1 MAKQGMVER
10 RRRPRP
16 PEKARKAD
24 LGGRRIEEVAAP
36 VDEVDTLSE
45 VVDDDAERVR
55 PIADAVAEERVA
67 SGLGSPALAP
77 LLPRAGVTMVLVRR
91 DLRPEASD
99 APSPDRVDLAL
110 RRTPGLRSVASFGRS
125 LFGAPPM
132 LEVFEV
138 EAGGPRDPRVE
149 AVEMQ
154 IVTPEPGWR
163 ATIYAAPPGDV
174 PKSIE
179 NGWKKVGGGTVSNDE
194 KRFKLDT
201 GGEQFRYYLV
211 WITKLGP
218 DAERAEISEIRLLQE
233 VAT

>member
-1 MAKQGMVER
+1 VVLVLLFKEGVDRTQRGTGAGT
-10 RRRPRP
+10 
-16 PEKARKAD
+16 
-24 LGGRRIEEVAAP
+24 IEAP
-36 VDEVDTLSE
+36 
-45 VVDDDAERVR
+45 AGERVVS
-55 PIADAVAEERVA
+55 VARAAANDYDPLGDDEEHREQTSRTVDRDEGTA
-67 SGLGSPALAP
+67 WTTEQYPAGLEGAGK
-77 LLPRAGVTMVLVRR
+77 AGVGVYI
-91 DLRPEASD
+91 D
-99 APSPDRVDLAL
+99 AK
-110 RRTPGLRSVASFGRS
+110 
-125 LFGAPPM
+125 
-132 LEVFEV
+132 
-138 EAGGPRDPRVE
+138 PRVE

-233 VAT
+233 VAA